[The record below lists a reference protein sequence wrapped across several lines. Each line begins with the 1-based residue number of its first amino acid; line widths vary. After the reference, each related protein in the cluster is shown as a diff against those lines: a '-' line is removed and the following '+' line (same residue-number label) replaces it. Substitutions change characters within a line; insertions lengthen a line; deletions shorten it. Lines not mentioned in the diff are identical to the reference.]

1 MASQQV
7 RPIWFPIRNQFD
19 IKMASSKEPACNIV
33 KKQRQGTP
41 TNAFP
46 KEGQSITSPFFVV
59 PIFYTSSN
67 LKMKFFYARGRGI
80 CGKIRA

>member
-46 KEGQSITSPFFVV
+46 RRDRVSRPHFLSPFFMPEGGGFVV
-59 PIFYTSSN
+59 E
-67 LKMKFFYARGRGI
+67 
-80 CGKIRA
+80 